1 MGQKVLNKRSVQV
14 VNNGPKLPTPE
25 QLEYGELAINY
36 ADGHET
42 LAIKNNQ
49 NEIVPFS
56 CDETI
61 YSNVQTQIDTTLV
74 SVSSAITALSGSVSA
89 FSASV
94 ISTYATSANTHSAI
108 AAASGNVYKSA
119 TAYSNTVSGNIEKN
133 FKKYATSANVHNTI
147 TAVGTRI
154 DNLNTSLNE
163 LSGSVSAFS
172 ASIISTYATSADTHN
187 AISTASGN
195 VYKSATAY
203 TKQVSGYIEQNF
215 KKYPTSAQTHDTIA
229 AVGTRVDNLNTSL
242 MGLSGSV
249 SAFSASVISTYATSA
264 KTHNAISTASGNVY
278 KSATAYTKQVSGYI
292 EQNFKK
298 YPSSAQTHNTI
309 AAVGTRVDNL
319 NTSLMG
325 LSGSVSAFSASVIST
340 YATSAD
346 THNAIAAASGNVYK
360 SATAYTKT
368 VSGNIENNFKKYPSS
383 AQTHGAVTALGTRID
398 NLNST
403 LNGLSGS
410 VSAFSASVVSLEDDL
425 IDRIESALT
434 VVYKFKGTVTNYSDL
449 SSITSPKNGDVY
461 NVVNAQGTIGQAGY
475 VPPGTNYA
483 WVEDSGT
490 EGQPGYVAAH
500 WDALGGQID
509 LSNYVTQDQLSAAT
523 ATTDNVMRAVYYV
536 SGAVSAF
543 SASVISKYAT
553 SANTHSAIAAASGN
567 VYKSATAYTKT
578 VSGNIEKNF
587 EKYATSANTHNTFT
601 AVGTRIDN
609 LSSDLNTLSGAVSA
623 FNASMIVQFATKAEA
638 SEYAA
643 VALANSVNYTDS
655 VSGNIEQNF
664 KKYATSAQTHGAITA
679 LGTRIDNT
687 NTAINGLSGSVSA
700 FSASVISK
708 YATSANTHSA
718 IAAASG
724 NVYISSTAYTKTV
737 SGNIEK
743 NFGKYATSAN
753 THNTFTAVGTR
764 IDNLSSDL
772 NALSGAV
779 SAFNATMIGDFAT
792 KAEAS
797 EYAAAALANA
807 MDYTDSVSGNIEQ
820 NFGKYATSA
829 QTHGAVTALGTRID
843 NVNTTI
849 NGLSGSVSAFSASV
863 ISKYATSANTHNAIS
878 TASGNVYK
886 SSTAYTN
893 TVSGNIEKNFN
904 KYATS
909 ANVHSTFAS
918 VDNRI
923 DNIINNYATS
933 ANTYN
938 AISAVSVESKTAYRT
953 LSEDTAGNFNV
964 EIPGVTEY
972 YDGLTVHIR
981 LEKSYN
987 GSRNFLNVNGLGYK
1001 MICYRRGSALT
1012 SHYTQYSEL
1021 RLTYR
1026 TDGCGTGVTSTRA
1039 VGDIASGQTCID
1051 GWVIENF
1058 YDSTETCSLRDY
1070 YSRYYVGPDRFSR
1083 YQFVGVNKDNQLV
1096 PFTVLSAGTNYVSTI
1111 RQVTAQ
1117 KIRPQLLYYCN
1128 YGSNTASGN
1137 LMYGDYLYYAGVTAN
1152 IRYTFNKDIPSRCV
1166 LYLRGT
1172 YDSSSDLF
1180 ELYSENNTDFL
1191 VAVPSSGGLL
1201 NYSEYFVEG
1210 SDYIY
1215 FGNTYDYTNYAHIHP
1230 VHTVYRFDGANLVEY
1245 SCYKITNDLSVIDNI
1260 SLSLNALSGSVS
1272 AFSAS
1277 VISTYAT
1284 SSNTHSAIAA
1294 ASGNVYKSATAYTK
1308 QVSGYIESNFG
1319 KYATSANTHA
1329 KIESVKSELNNRI
1342 DGVSTDV
1349 SNLSG
1354 SVIAF
1359 SGVVRNNYSTKAE
1372 ASQYAAA
1379 AYANAMNYTD
1389 SVSGN
1394 IEQNFKKYPTSAQT
1408 HGAITALGTRID
1420 NVNTTINGLSG
1431 SVSAFSASVVSL
1443 EGDLIDR
1450 IESALTIVYKY
1461 KGTVT
1466 SISQLLSITNA
1477 SNGDVYN
1484 LTVASGDTPPGTNY
1498 AWNETE
1504 NTWDALGGSVDLSN
1518 YVTQDQLSAATATTD
1533 NVMRAVYYVSGA
1545 VSAFSASV
1553 ISKYATSANTH
1564 SAIAAAS
1571 GNVYNTATA
1580 YTKTVS
1586 GNIEKNF
1593 GKYATSANTHSTF
1606 TAVGTRIDNLSSDL
1620 NALSG
1625 AVSAFNASIIGD
1637 FATKAEAS
1645 EYAAAALANSVSYT
1659 DSVSGNIEL
1668 NFKKYATSA
1677 QTHGAIT
1684 SLGTRIDNANTA
1696 INGLSGSVS
1705 AFSASVISKYATS
1718 ANTHSAIAAASGNV
1732 YNTTTA
1738 YTKTVSGNIEQNF
1751 KKYAT
1756 SAQTHGAITALGT
1769 RIDNANTAI
1778 NGLSGSVSAF
1788 SAYVAYNYAT
1798 KAEASEYAS
1807 TAYSNATDY
1816 TDVVSGY
1823 IRTTLTG
1830 SYVTSAIT
1838 HTAIK
1843 AVDTRVD
1850 GAIREIGYVS
1860 GGLYTFSASVVNKYA
1875 TSANTH
1881 NSIAAASGNVYKSAT
1896 AYTNTVSG
1904 NIEQNFKKYATSA
1917 DTHNAISSTNTRID
1931 NLTQEIIDNEFV
1943 TAHAL
1948 NDLNDRLEDLFLNVV
1963 DLSTF
1968 ADYFSFQQI
1977 TEEDNGKIL
1986 QVVNGKLTLVMPT

>member
-56 CDETI
+56 SDEKI
-61 YSNVQTQIDTTLV
+61 YDNVQIQIDNALV
-74 SVSSAITALSGSVSA
+74 PVLSAITDITSAITDDEFVVATALADLDDRITSINNYSEELDNLINELSGSVMDNYALSAVTHQEIEDAKGDVLVFVNNLSGSVSA

-94 ISTYATSANTHSAI
+94 VNTYATSAN
-108 AAASGNVYKSA
+108 
-119 TAYSNTVSGNIEKN
+119 
-133 FKKYATSANVHNTI
+133 
-147 TAVGTRI
+147 
-154 DNLNTSLNE
+154 
-163 LSGSVSAFS
+163 
-172 ASIISTYATSADTHN
+172 THN

-203 TKQVSGYIEQNF
+203 TN
-215 KKYPTSAQTHDTIA
+215 
-229 AVGTRVDNLNTSL
+229 
-242 MGLSGSV
+242 
-249 SAFSASVISTYATSA
+249 
-264 KTHNAISTASGNVY
+264 
-278 KSATAYTKQVSGYI
+278 
-292 EQNFKK
+292 
-298 YPSSAQTHNTI
+298 
-309 AAVGTRVDNL
+309 
-319 NTSLMG
+319 
-325 LSGSVSAFSASVIST
+325 
-340 YATSAD
+340 
-346 THNAIAAASGNVYK
+346 
-360 SATAYTKT
+360 
-368 VSGNIENNFKKYPSS
+368 
-383 AQTHGAVTALGTRID
+383 
-398 NLNST
+398 
-403 LNGLSGS
+403 
-410 VSAFSASVVSLEDDL
+410 
-425 IDRIESALT
+425 
-434 VVYKFKGTVTNYSDL
+434 
-449 SSITSPKNGDVY
+449 
-461 NVVNAQGTIGQAGY
+461 
-475 VPPGTNYA
+475 
-483 WVEDSGT
+483 
-490 EGQPGYVAAH
+490 
-500 WDALGGQID
+500 
-509 LSNYVTQDQLSAAT
+509 
-523 ATTDNVMRAVYYV
+523 
-536 SGAVSAF
+536 
-543 SASVISKYAT
+543 
-553 SANTHSAIAAASGN
+553 
-567 VYKSATAYTKT
+567 
-578 VSGNIEKNF
+578 
-587 EKYATSANTHNTFT
+587 
-601 AVGTRIDN
+601 
-609 LSSDLNTLSGAVSA
+609 
-623 FNASMIVQFATKAEA
+623 
-638 SEYAA
+638 
-643 VALANSVNYTDS
+643 
-655 VSGNIEQNF
+655 
-664 KKYATSAQTHGAITA
+664 
-679 LGTRIDNT
+679 
-687 NTAINGLSGSVSA
+687 
-700 FSASVISK
+700 
-708 YATSANTHSA
+708 
-718 IAAASG
+718 
-724 NVYISSTAYTKTV
+724 TV

-753 THNTFTAVGTR
+753 THSTFTAVGTR

-878 TASGNVYK
+878 T
-886 SSTAYTN
+886 
-893 TVSGNIEKNFN
+893 
-904 KYATS
+904 
-909 ANVHSTFAS
+909 
-918 VDNRI
+918 
-923 DNIINNYATS
+923 
-933 ANTYN
+933 
-938 AISAVSVESKTAYRT
+938 
-953 LSEDTAGNFNV
+953 
-964 EIPGVTEY
+964 
-972 YDGLTVHIR
+972 
-981 LEKSYN
+981 
-987 GSRNFLNVNGLGYK
+987 
-1001 MICYRRGSALT
+1001 
-1012 SHYTQYSEL
+1012 
-1021 RLTYR
+1021 
-1026 TDGCGTGVTSTRA
+1026 
-1039 VGDIASGQTCID
+1039 
-1051 GWVIENF
+1051 
-1058 YDSTETCSLRDY
+1058 
-1070 YSRYYVGPDRFSR
+1070 
-1083 YQFVGVNKDNQLV
+1083 
-1096 PFTVLSAGTNYVSTI
+1096 
-1111 RQVTAQ
+1111 
-1117 KIRPQLLYYCN
+1117 
-1128 YGSNTASGN
+1128 
-1137 LMYGDYLYYAGVTAN
+1137 
-1152 IRYTFNKDIPSRCV
+1152 
-1166 LYLRGT
+1166 
-1172 YDSSSDLF
+1172 
-1180 ELYSENNTDFL
+1180 
-1191 VAVPSSGGLL
+1191 
-1201 NYSEYFVEG
+1201 
-1210 SDYIY
+1210 
-1215 FGNTYDYTNYAHIHP
+1215 
-1230 VHTVYRFDGANLVEY
+1230 
-1245 SCYKITNDLSVIDNI
+1245 
-1260 SLSLNALSGSVS
+1260 
-1272 AFSAS
+1272 
-1277 VISTYAT
+1277 
-1284 SSNTHSAIAA
+1284 

-1498 AWNETE
+1498 AWNEAE

-1571 GNVYNTATA
+1571 GNVYNSSTA

-1593 GKYATSANTHSTF
+1593 GKYATSANTHNTF

-1625 AVSAFNASIIGD
+1625 AVSAFNASMVGD

-1645 EYAAAALANSVSYT
+1645 EYASMALSNAIDYVNEA
-1659 DSVSGNIEL
+1659 SGYIRTTL
-1668 NFKKYATSA
+1668 TGSYATSA

-1684 SLGTRIDNANTA
+1684 AIGTRVDNISTS

-1718 ANTHSAIAAASGNV
+1718 ANTHNAIAAASGNV
-1732 YNTTTA
+1732 YNTATA

-1756 SAQTHGAITALGT
+1756 SAQTHGAIAALGT

-1816 TDVVSGY
+1816 TDVASGY

-1830 SYVTSAIT
+1830 NYVTSAIT

-1843 AVDTRVD
+1843 AVDSRVD

-1860 GGLYTFSASVVNKYA
+1860 GGLYTFSASVVSKYA

-1881 NSIAAASGNVYKSAT
+1881 NAIAAASGNVYKSAT

-1968 ADYFSFQQI
+1968 ADYFSFQRI

-1986 QVVNGKLTLVMPT
+1986 KVVNGKLTLVMPT

>member
-56 CDETI
+56 SDEKI
-61 YSNVQTQIDTTLV
+61 YDNVQIQIDNALV
-74 SVSSAITALSGSVSA
+74 PVLSAITD
-89 FSASV
+89 
-94 ISTYATSANTHSAI
+94 ITSAITDDEF
-108 AAASGNVYKSA
+108 VVA
-119 TAYSNTVSGNIEKN
+119 TALADLDDRITSINNYSEEL
-133 FKKYATSANVHNTI
+133 
-147 TAVGTRI
+147 
-154 DNLNTSLNE
+154 DNLINE
-163 LSGSVSAFS
+163 LSGSVMDN
-172 ASIISTYATSADTHN
+172 YA
-187 AISTASGN
+187 
-195 VYKSATAY
+195 
-203 TKQVSGYIEQNF
+203 
-215 KKYPTSAQTHDTIA
+215 
-229 AVGTRVDNLNTSL
+229 
-242 MGLSGSV
+242 LS
-249 SAFSASVISTYATSA
+249 
-264 KTHNAISTASGNVY
+264 
-278 KSATAYTKQVSGYI
+278 
-292 EQNFKK
+292 
-298 YPSSAQTHNTI
+298 
-309 AAVGTRVDNL
+309 
-319 NTSLMG
+319 
-325 LSGSVSAFSASVIST
+325 
-340 YATSAD
+340 
-346 THNAIAAASGNVYK
+346 
-360 SATAYTKT
+360 
-368 VSGNIENNFKKYPSS
+368 
-383 AQTHGAVTALGTRID
+383 AVTHQEIEDAKGDVLVFV
-398 NLNST
+398 NN
-403 LNGLSGS
+403 LSGS
-410 VSAFSASVVSLEDDL
+410 VSAFSASVVN
-425 IDRIESALT
+425 T
-434 VVYKFKGTVTNYSDL
+434 
-449 SSITSPKNGDVY
+449 
-461 NVVNAQGTIGQAGY
+461 
-475 VPPGTNYA
+475 
-483 WVEDSGT
+483 
-490 EGQPGYVAAH
+490 
-500 WDALGGQID
+500 
-509 LSNYVTQDQLSAAT
+509 
-523 ATTDNVMRAVYYV
+523 
-536 SGAVSAF
+536 
-543 SASVISKYAT
+543 YAT
-553 SANTHSAIAAASGN
+553 SAKTHSAIASASGN
-567 VYKSATAYTKT
+567 VYNTATAYTKT

-587 EKYATSANTHNTFT
+587 NKYATSANTHNTFT

-643 VALANSVNYTDS
+643 VALANSVSYTDS

-679 LGTRIDNT
+679 LGTRIDNV
-687 NTAINGLSGSVSA
+687 NTTINGLSGSVSA

-724 NVYISSTAYTKTV
+724 NVYNTATAYTKTV

-753 THNTFTAVGTR
+753 THSTFTAVGTR

-792 KAEAS
+792 KSEAS

-886 SSTAYTN
+886 S
-893 TVSGNIEKNFN
+893 
-904 KYATS
+904 
-909 ANVHSTFAS
+909 
-918 VDNRI
+918 
-923 DNIINNYATS
+923 
-933 ANTYN
+933 
-938 AISAVSVESKTAYRT
+938 
-953 LSEDTAGNFNV
+953 
-964 EIPGVTEY
+964 
-972 YDGLTVHIR
+972 
-981 LEKSYN
+981 
-987 GSRNFLNVNGLGYK
+987 
-1001 MICYRRGSALT
+1001 
-1012 SHYTQYSEL
+1012 
-1021 RLTYR
+1021 
-1026 TDGCGTGVTSTRA
+1026 
-1039 VGDIASGQTCID
+1039 
-1051 GWVIENF
+1051 
-1058 YDSTETCSLRDY
+1058 
-1070 YSRYYVGPDRFSR
+1070 
-1083 YQFVGVNKDNQLV
+1083 
-1096 PFTVLSAGTNYVSTI
+1096 
-1111 RQVTAQ
+1111 
-1117 KIRPQLLYYCN
+1117 
-1128 YGSNTASGN
+1128 
-1137 LMYGDYLYYAGVTAN
+1137 
-1152 IRYTFNKDIPSRCV
+1152 
-1166 LYLRGT
+1166 
-1172 YDSSSDLF
+1172 
-1180 ELYSENNTDFL
+1180 
-1191 VAVPSSGGLL
+1191 
-1201 NYSEYFVEG
+1201 
-1210 SDYIY
+1210 
-1215 FGNTYDYTNYAHIHP
+1215 
-1230 VHTVYRFDGANLVEY
+1230 
-1245 SCYKITNDLSVIDNI
+1245 
-1260 SLSLNALSGSVS
+1260 
-1272 AFSAS
+1272 
-1277 VISTYAT
+1277 
-1284 SSNTHSAIAA
+1284 
-1294 ASGNVYKSATAYTK
+1294 ATAYTK

-1359 SGVVRNNYSTKAE
+1359 SGVVRNNYATKAE

-1466 SISQLLSITNA
+1466 SINQLLSITNA

-1571 GNVYNTATA
+1571 GNVYNSATAYTKTVSGNIEKNFGKYATSANTHNTFTAVGTRIDNLSSDLNALSGAVSAFNASMVGDFATKAEASEYASMALSNAIDYVNEASGYIRTTLTGSYATSAQTHGAITAIGTRVDNISTSINGLSGSVSAFSASVISKYATSANTHNAIAAASGNVYNTTTA

-1625 AVSAFNASIIGD
+1625 AVSAFNATMIGD
-1637 FATKAEAS
+1637 FATKAEAA
-1645 EYAAAALANSVSYT
+1645 EYASSALINAIDYI
-1659 DSVSGNIEL
+1659 DEASGYIRTTL
-1668 NFKKYATSA
+1668 TGSYATSA

-1684 SLGTRIDNANTA
+1684 ALGTRVDNANTA

-1732 YNTTTA
+1732 YNTATA

-1843 AVDTRVD
+1843 AVDSRVD
-1850 GAIREIGYVS
+1850 GTIREIGYVS
-1860 GGLYTFSASVVNKYA
+1860 GGLYTFSASVVSKYA

-1881 NSIAAASGNVYKSAT
+1881 SAIAAASGNVYKSAT

-1917 DTHNAISSTNTRID
+1917 NTHNAISSTNTRID

-1948 NDLNDRLEDLFLNVV
+1948 NDLNDRLEDLFLTVV

-1968 ADYFSFQQI
+1968 ADDFSFPRI

-1986 QVVNGKLTLVMPT
+1986 QVVNGKLTLVTPTSIYTGTGQPNNLLGNNGDIYIQTS